1 MVCGWVFSA
10 ANEPSVVYIFTAYAE
25 PLTATNTLTKILLS
39 CVTAQKLV

>member
-25 PLTATNTLTKILLS
+25 PLTQT
-39 CVTAQKLV
+39 